1 MESGAQE
8 VKYKREQK
16 MSEAALPVN
25 ALIGPHQTGRALI
38 GWMTA
43 NEAKLWL
50 SGRRVDLQNR
60 EEYER
65 RAEQAR
71 AAVAGR
77 RAGLDQADI
86 RIAAP
91 PELNGH
97 IEALRQNAA
106 SAQFFNEGW
115 EVSIIDLSKVCAA
128 QPHINTGQSIQRV
141 EGLQAHDLAALA
153 AVSLPIG
160 APVAL
165 PVLFDPSKNT
175 WIFSSSNP
183 NLRIAG
189 NFSGQVQPGRMG
201 FGFLVGIST
210 SFIQVA
216 LYRDRYLLRDGYHR
230 AFGFL
235 NRGVTHVPAFVRQ
248 FAGYDELALPAG
260 LLPQDSFLG
269 ERPPTLRDYLDESVS
284 AEISVPVTQKMAVI
298 QALEFSTLG

>member
-1 MESGAQE
+1 
-8 VKYKREQK
+8 
-16 MSEAALPVN
+16 MSEAALPINV
-25 ALIGPHQTGRALI
+25 LTGPHQTGRALI

-50 SGRRVDLQNR
+50 SGRRADLRDR

-71 AAVAGR
+71 ASVAAR
-77 RAGLDQADI
+77 PAGLDQTDI
-86 RIAAP
+86 RVAAP
-91 PELNGH
+91 PELDGH
-97 IEALRQNAA
+97 IAALRQNAA
-106 SAQFFNEGW
+106 SAQFFNDGW
-115 EVSIIDLSKVCAA
+115 EISIMDLSKVCAA
-128 QPHINTGQSIQRV
+128 QPHINTGQSTQRV
-141 EGLQAHDLAALA
+141 EGLQAQGLVALA
-153 AVSLPIG
+153 VVSLPIA

-183 NLRIAG
+183 NLRIEG
-189 NFSGQVQPGRMG
+189 NFNAQVQPGRMG

-235 NRGVTHVPAFVRQ
+235 SRGITNVPAFVRL
-248 FAGYDELALPAG
+248 FASYDELALPAG
-260 LLPQDSFLG
+260 MLPQDSFLG
-269 ERPPTLRDYLDESVS
+269 DRPPTLRDYLDENVS
-284 AEISVPVTQKMAVI
+284 AEISAPVTQKMIVI